1 MIPVQNIYYMLSY
14 AFRTLQAQ
22 EYQNL
27 ATEPFHNTADL
38 CAAILSKGISGQ
50 LKRGLERDY
59 IEQTNA
65 LSTPR
70 GRIDSSSSLKTCSLL
85 RRQLVCTYDDF
96 SENSYMNRILKT
108 TLMLL
113 MHANIAP
120 KRKKDLRRV
129 LLYFANVEMLDLQKI
144 QWHLRYHRNNQT
156 YYMLISICYLV
167 VKGLI
172 QTNEDGTTRLM
183 TYLDDQRMCRL
194 YEKFIFAYFQKEF
207 PQISVSSAQIA
218 WALDD
223 GMGPMLPIM
232 LSDVML
238 RYREKVLII
247 DAKYYTH
254 ILQTQYDRQT
264 WHSNN
269 LYQIF
274 AYVKNKDAEMV
285 KEPREVSGML
295 LYAGTDE
302 NVQAHHTYQMS
313 GNVICVRTLDL
324 NCNFDKIS
332 AQLNQIVE
340 EFFGII
346 T

>member
-14 AFRTLQAQ
+14 AFRALQAQ

-27 ATEPFHNTADL
+27 ATEPFQNTADL
-38 CAAILSKGISGQ
+38 CAAILLKGVSIQ

-65 LSTPR
+65 LSTPH

-113 MHANIAP
+113 LHANIAP
-120 KRKKDLRRV
+120 KRKKELRRV
-129 LLYFANVEMLDLQKI
+129 LLYFVNVDMLELHKI

-167 VKGLI
+167 VKGLL

-194 YEKFIFAYFQKEF
+194 YEKFILAYFQKEF
-207 PQISVSSAQIA
+207 PQISVSSAQIT
-218 WALDD
+218 WTLD
-223 GMGPMLPIM
+223 GGEGSMLPIM
-232 LSDVML
+232 LTDAML
-238 RYREKVLII
+238 RYQDKVLII

-254 ILQTQYDRQT
+254 IMQTQYDRQT
-264 WHSNN
+264 WHSSN

-274 AYVKNKDAEMV
+274 AYVKNKDAEMS
-285 KEPREVSGML
+285 KNPHEVSGML

-302 NVQAHHTYQMS
+302 DMQPHHTYQMS
-313 GNVICVRTLDL
+313 GNIICVRTLNL
-324 NCNFDKIS
+324 NCDFSKIS
-332 AQLNQIVE
+332 AQLNQIIK
-340 EFFGII
+340 EFFGVIS
-346 T
+346 